1 MSVDKYRTVRLRRA
15 DVDRIEAELKRL
27 GGMYLTDWGHN
38 MSYLTAAEI
47 VEVMGKA
54 SDRKLHEW
62 QARDDAG
69 EAPRIRPEELRDD
82 ADENRTHE
90 QNAADDADRSDE

>member
-1 MSVDKYRTVRLRRA
+1 MAVDKYRTVRLRRL
-15 DVDRIEAELKRL
+15 DVNRIEAELKRL

-38 MSYLTAAEI
+38 MSYLTAEEI
-47 VEVMGKA
+47 VEVTGKA
-54 SDRKLHEW
+54 ADRKMREW

-82 ADENRTHE
+82 ADEYQIHQKNTSPGDKE
-90 QNAADDADRSDE
+90 TDK